1 MYLADDAS
9 GSNESF
15 VASTSSNDLRLAIPA
30 GTHAGGR
37 SFLLVYCDN
46 ALGRATSGA
55 SVHFSDWAFSLPST
69 TGTGTTSAETTQT
82 SSTSQGMVSTST
94 QADEL
99 GSENTFGNLSFID
112 LGAEA
117 YQLNGT
123 FAWTPPAN
131 TSEYLHYS
139 VWLLTRKDYSTS
151 VYEIFLT
158 GSQVNDPS
166 TPEGDVPLGKHE
178 LTFMQTRDLGSN
190 GYAQY
195 FAVIPNRKDNDT
207 VMSFNE
213 AGFLSIVDFP
223 LMSLGALQVQSVT
236 FSDEDSVATYIG
248 GQVTWTRQDNVD
260 YGFVEAWHCSSST
273 SLFFLRL
280 FPGISLRGSGCWD
293 LYNLGFWSG

>member
-37 SFLLVYCDN
+37 SFLLVYCEN

-82 SSTSQGMVSTST
+82 SSTSEGMVSTST
-94 QADEL
+94 QADGL
-99 GSENTFGNLSFID
+99 GSENTFGDLSFID

-178 LTFMQTRDLGSN
+178 LTFTQSRDLGSN

-195 FAVIPNRKDNDT
+195 FAVIPNRKDNDMVT
-207 VMSFNE
+207 SFNE

-273 SLFFLRL
+273 SLFYLRL
-280 FPGISLRGSGCWD
+280 FPGISLRGSGC
-293 LYNLGFWSG
+293 